1 MGGLKL
7 TFIFSTNRRKG
18 GTLNLSL
25 DHLAKKCL
33 AASLT
38 ILNLF
43 IIHLNLAAAITTFG
57 NTLAAIVT
65 ALTALV
71 TRITYTNNRTCNNW
85 NFSLVDQN
93 TLILTSICNTTN
105 TQNHPCT

>member
-25 DHLAKKCL
+25 DHLTKKCL

-43 IIHLNLAAAITTFG
+43 IIHLNLAAAIS

-65 ALTALV
+65 AFTALV
-71 TRITYTNNRTCNNW
+71 AAIANDW
-85 NFSLVDQN
+85 SFG
-93 TLILTSICNTTN
+93 LID
-105 TQNHPCT
+105 

>member
-25 DHLAKKCL
+25 DHLTKKCL

-38 ILNLF
+38 ILNLL
-43 IIHLNLAAAITTFG
+43 IIHLNLAAAITTIG
-57 NTLAAIVT
+57 NTLAAIV
-65 ALTALV
+65 A
-71 TRITYTNNRTCNNW
+71 RITGTYNWSFSFNNRS
-85 NFSLVDQN
+85 FSLVD
-93 TLILTSICNTTN
+93 
-105 TQNHPCT
+105 

>member
-25 DHLAKKCL
+25 DHLTKKCL

-38 ILNLF
+38 ILNLL
-43 IIHLNLAAAITTFG
+43 IIHLNFAAAITTIG
-57 NTLAAIVT
+57 NTLAAIV
-65 ALTALV
+65 A
-71 TRITYTNNRTCNNW
+71 RIGTYNWSFSFNNRS
-85 NFSLVDQN
+85 FSLID
-93 TLILTSICNTTN
+93 
-105 TQNHPCT
+105 